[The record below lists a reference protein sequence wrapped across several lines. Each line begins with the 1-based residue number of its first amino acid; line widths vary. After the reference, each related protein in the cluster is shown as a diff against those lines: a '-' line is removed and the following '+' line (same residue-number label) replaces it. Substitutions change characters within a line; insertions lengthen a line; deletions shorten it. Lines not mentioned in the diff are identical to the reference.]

1 MKRFVEWITV
11 KFWDIV
17 VSVCTETT
25 KDVSHE
31 TIESKPEKTE
41 ENIDLTVRS
50 ELVKAWIVNGKT
62 FLSKNEMNRYIK
74 GIKNEWW

>member
-50 ELVKAWIVNGKT
+50 ELVKVWIVNGKT